1 MNITMNYSYSFIVRL
16 FTAILIV
23 VITASCHRP
32 KGNSDLKSAMQ
43 TYDRLILETDADS
56 IALLYT
62 VDGDLGNTVHGRDS
76 IRNFLNRFKEYKV
89 LEQVSKIDSLI
100 ITGDTGRISGTF
112 HQRTIIPI
120 HDTLNTGLVQDTVS
134 VSGTFHSVWIN
145 IPEYGWEIRKF
156 ETITGK

>member
-1 MNITMNYSYSFIVRL
+1 MQYKHPSAAIVFAATL
-16 FTAILIV
+16 LVMILV
-23 VITASCHRP
+23 SCHRP
-32 KGNSDLKSAMQ
+32 KGNSDLRAAMQ